1 MAALEEAVLYA
12 LKAKPGEFVSGEELS
27 HLSGVSRT
35 AVWKEIGKLRAEGY
49 KISARPRQG
58 YKLAAVPDRLTAQE
72 LRWNLKTRV
81 VGCRVHA
88 YESTDSTMD
97 LSHRLAASGEPEG
110 SVVITE
116 SQSKGRGRMGR
127 AWASP
132 RGTGLYF
139 SILFRPALPVSRV
152 SHLTL
157 VAAVAVADAVAGT
170 TGIRPDLKWPNDLL
184 MDGKKICGILTELN
198 AEVNRVNYVVLGVGM
213 NVNTAKA
220 DLPAHATSLKEQA
233 GEKIDRLALARALFL
248 RIDERYHQFL
258 GGGWEHILEDWRS
271 HARFLGSRVRVALE
285 GRVIDGHALDI
296 DSDGALLVRA
306 DTGIVE
312 SVSAGEVLLVR

>member
-49 KISARPRQG
+49 KISARPHQG
-58 YKLAAVPDRLTAQE
+58 YRLTAVPDRLTAQE
-72 LRWNLKTRV
+72 LRWNLKTRL
-81 VGCRVHA
+81 VGNRIHA

-116 SQSKGRGRMGR
+116 SQNKGRGRMGR
-127 AWASP
+127 AWSSP

-139 SILFRPALPVSRV
+139 SVLLRPTLPVSRV
-152 SHLTL
+152 PHVTL
-157 VAAVAVADAVAGT
+157 VAAVAVADAVKAT
-170 TGIRPDLKWPNDLL
+170 TGLQADLKWPNDLL
-184 MDGKKICGILTELN
+184 IDGKKICGILTELN
-198 AEVNRVNYVVLGVGM
+198 AEINRVNYLVLGVGM
-213 NVNTAKA
+213 NLNTPKSA
-220 DLPAHATSLKEQA
+220 LPAHATSLKEKL
-233 GEKIDRLALARALFL
+233 GEKVDRLTLARALFQQL
-248 RIDERYHQFL
+248 DRRYHQFL
-258 GGGWEHILEDWRS
+258 NGEWEPILEAWRS

-285 GRVIDGHALDI
+285 GRVIDGQALDI